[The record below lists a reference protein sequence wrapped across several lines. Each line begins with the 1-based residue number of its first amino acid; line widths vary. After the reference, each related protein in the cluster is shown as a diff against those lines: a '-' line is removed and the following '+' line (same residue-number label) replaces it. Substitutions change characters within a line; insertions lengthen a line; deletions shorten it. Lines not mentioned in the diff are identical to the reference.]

1 MALLGTKFLKPNK
14 YPMKWVDLCPTK
26 LMNWCPMKLLNYNSS
41 VAYCL
46 RQIIVAYFPHCNP
59 CGGVLANVFNFQEVV
74 WFFTMSVSLRLSS
87 TSIKYVGAH
96 LSCLFVCSITSST
109 NSSTLEFSY
118 GSNTLR
124 FCPYRKHA
132 TLDRWNKRLTSHREL
147 YQSYADIL
155 PMYSLGLSLL
165 YKTCIWDFMNLFV
178 IP

>member
-1 MALLGTKFLKPNK
+1 MNMALLGTKFLKPNK

-96 LSCLFVCSITSST
+96 LSCLFVCLF
-109 NSSTLEFSY
+109 NYKF
-118 GSNTLR
+118 
-124 FCPYRKHA
+124 
-132 TLDRWNKRLTSHREL
+132 NKLINFGVLIWFQHFEV
-147 YQSYADIL
+147 L
-155 PMYSLGLSLL
+155 P
-165 YKTCIWDFMNLFV
+165 I
-178 IP
+178 